1 MDINRFLR
9 PRVLAIIFGTY
20 FLIIA
25 LAAAIF
31 VSGLKG
37 VWYRADLSRWV
48 YVGYLVTAAVFLS
61 GTSAAAAIGAR
72 RARAEQTGAEVL
84 GDRAEAGSPSAGQVQ
99 EAPAPSPAQPG
110 KDSVDRDIDEL
121 LVSLQE
127 METQAEEAE
136 SPGPPSAAEET
147 QKEAAPAGALKKARP
162 AAAMFMLGPAI
173 ASAVIVGLCA
183 ALLPGVEV
191 MLQSY
196 HQLNTGVI
204 LGIAYSYGGLAAYTA
219 LSTFA
224 MLRSE

>member
-9 PRVLAIIFGTY
+9 PRFLAMIFGAY

-31 VSGLKG
+31 ASGLRG

-61 GTSAAAAIGAR
+61 GTSVAAAIGVRRVGAGAPEAEAVGDR
-72 RARAEQTGAEVL
+72 VGAEATRARGAE
-84 GDRAEAGSPSAGQVQ
+84 EPPSVSKQTA
-99 EAPAPSPAQPG
+99 
-110 KDSVDRDIDEL
+110 KDDVDQDIDEL

-127 METQAEEAE
+127 METQTEEAE
-136 SPGPPSAAEET
+136 EVEESPAVVEAPKA
-147 QKEAAPAGALKKARP
+147 KAAPAPAGKAGRE
-162 AAAMFMLGPAI
+162 AVSMFMLGPAI
-173 ASAVIVGLCA
+173 ASAVVLGISA

-196 HQLNTGVI
+196 HQFNTAVI